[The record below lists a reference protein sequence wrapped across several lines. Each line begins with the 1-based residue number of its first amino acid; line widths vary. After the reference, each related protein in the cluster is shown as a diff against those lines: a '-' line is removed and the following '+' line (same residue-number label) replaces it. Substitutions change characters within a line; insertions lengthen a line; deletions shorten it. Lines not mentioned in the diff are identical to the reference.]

1 MGNLRF
7 LAGLTAVVL
16 MSGCSTEPEP
26 ILVVPNPAASPSSEP
41 SSAPTPTFDSKA
53 TTAVIFGTR
62 VEFRNTAGEMVD
74 SVRFDAEAA
83 DFVSALAK
91 HFGATTESFQD
102 GPCGY
107 YNFGSGLKVSYLTD
121 GTDIVYGNVEMF
133 VHTAA
138 VNGIRIETPSGVSIG
153 EDAMALVGSVSPE
166 LKADYSGDGRT
177 WSVVYDV
184 ATWWGLNTTE
194 PKQYGARAGVDDG
207 ALSLIM
213 VPANVGEMHG
223 TC

>member
-1 MGNLRF
+1 MWWFRIRPPHRRVSRVLRPRRPSTRRRPRRSS
-7 LAGLTAVVL
+7 LEHVWSSETPPVKWLTAF
-16 MSGCSTEPEP
+16 
-26 ILVVPNPAASPSSEP
+26 ASMLRPLIS
-41 SSAPTPTFDSKA
+41 F
-53 TTAVIFGTR
+53 R
-62 VEFRNTAGEMVD
+62 HWRNT
-74 SVRFDAEAA
+74 SVRLPSLSKTDL
-83 DFVSALAK
+83 V
-91 HFGATTESFQD
+91 ATD
-102 GPCGY
+102 
-107 YNFGSGLKVSYLTD
+107 NFGSGLKVSYLTD